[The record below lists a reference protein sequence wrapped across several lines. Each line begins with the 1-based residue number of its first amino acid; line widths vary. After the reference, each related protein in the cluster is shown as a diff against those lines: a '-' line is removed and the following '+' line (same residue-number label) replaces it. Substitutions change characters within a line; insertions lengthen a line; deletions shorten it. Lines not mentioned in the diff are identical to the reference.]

1 MFVLQDVSESLSLL
15 IKKNILS
22 QEYISYDRNDLYDT
36 KQLLIT
42 NDIEEIRKN
51 HSHQKK
57 NFLLQ

>member
-22 QEYISYDRNDLYDT
+22 QEYISYDRNDLYDK

>member
-22 QEYISYDRNDLYDT
+22 QEYISYDRNDLYD
-36 KQLLIT
+36 KNQLLIT

>member
-22 QEYISYDRNDLYDT
+22 QEYISYDRNDLYDK

-42 NDIEEIRKN
+42 NDIEEIRIN